1 MFKKNK
7 TVHSRAKVC
16 IDRPDSAEKFVKM
29 LNSDGTTDKYVLE
42 NFDGSLRIE
51 ARSLLGV
58 VYASVEW
65 AGETY
70 LVNLTHD
77 NVYPSGLND
86 FYD

>member
-1 MFKKNK
+1 MKKEIK
-7 TVHSRAKVC
+7 VHSRAKVS
-16 IDRPDSAEKFVKM
+16 IERPDEAEKFVRM
-29 LNSDGTTDKYVLE
+29 LNSDGSTDKYVLE

-70 LVNLTHD
+70 LVNLTND
-77 NVYPSGLND
+77 NVYPSGIRE
-86 FYD
+86 FYC